1 MIVLVFP
8 EWNDKIQQNYGS
20 ILKLESWDDDTCTLL
35 QTFLDNVDTCSEY
48 ISNKDD
54 ELFTKDLELLP
65 HVSFREIW
73 ESNISDNTR
82 DIVWK
87 YLQTFSVINVNMK
100 SNDQLQSFLVGDKQE
115 LSTSDKKDIKDIKK
129 LHTSKQKK
137 KQRKKPKKE
146 EPEIPKEL
154 EGLMNTSI
162 GKMAKEIMDE
172 IDIDSIAGDMN
183 ENSNPMDLLQNG
195 KLFDIFGK
203 INGKVSEKLKSSQ
216 MNEETLKNDAEQ
228 MKQMMGNNPFFNSML
243 NNPELHKMAEQMHQS
258 QPESSQEEPSSE
270 NINTKNIQIKKKG
283 KKKGKKKATT
293 DTEN

>member
-1 MIVLVFP
+1 M
-8 EWNDKIQQNYGS
+8 
-20 ILKLESWDDDTCTLL
+20 
-35 QTFLDNVDTCSEY
+35 
-48 ISNKDD
+48 
-54 ELFTKDLELLP
+54 
-65 HVSFREIW
+65 
-73 ESNISDNTR
+73 DNTR

-100 SNDQLQSFLVGDKQE
+100 SNDQLQSSLVEDKQE

-172 IDIDSIAGDMN
+172 IDIDPIAGDMN

-243 NNPELHKMAEQMHQS
+243 NNP
-258 QPESSQEEPSSE
+258 SS
-270 NINTKNIQIKKKG
+270 
-283 KKKGKKKATT
+283 
-293 DTEN
+293 